1 MPLIKAQLKA
11 QLKAGIQTDV
21 KFKGQLFKVAKGSM
35 DNFQSAQKQ
44 AQLNAGSVAGFIVAQ
59 KVASIAFAKTF
70 EKGMQTAIADV
81 VSKHVSNSVDSYIKL
96 GQVITPAPL
105 VGAPCV
111 IGAPATIP
119 VVPPGKII

>member
-44 AQLNAGSVAGFIVAQ
+44 AQLNAGSMAGFVVAQ

-81 VSKHVSNSVDSYIKL
+81 VSKHVSDSVDTYVKL
-96 GQVITPAPL
+96 GQVIIPAPL
-105 VGAPCV
+105 TSTPAA
-111 IGAPATIP
+111 IGAPVLIP
-119 VVPPGKII
+119 IVPPGKLI